1 MSFRL
6 RLLAGLLV
14 LALLP
19 LAAFA
24 LVVRHQVGERLA
36 ASFEARVEVVAGT
49 IESELASEGEA
60 ISGRLEALAGEI
72 ADDNRLRRAI
82 VRGEAAERPYLL
94 DYAGRAMRL
103 SGLSVLRLQDEIGRI
118 LSSGHFR
125 AEYDRLDPALPA
137 ALGAGVGASA
147 RPAAEL
153 PALAPVRTPAG
164 EVLALLRAEPVALG
178 GRRLVLVG
186 GVAIDQAALAR
197 LAPDGEVAVALV
209 HPGGT
214 LGGPA
219 GAPASPEEFVV
230 AREIPVRWAGPGA
243 AAAVAPEE
251 TRFVVSHSLAPLRE
265 ARREIARWFLLAAG
279 LTAAAAIALAAW
291 LSARI
296 GRPLAELA
304 RKTARLDL
312 DRLDVDFASDRRDEI
327 GALSR
332 VLAAMSDRLR
342 AGAARL
348 REAERRATLGEIARQ
363 VNHDVKNGLV
373 PIRNVFR
380 HLLEVAKSEPE
391 ALPEVLAD
399 RRGTIESGIGYLE
412 GLAANYARLAP
423 RLDLRAC
430 DAASVAREVGAGAE
444 APGVRVAVDV
454 PVGVPEVQADPLVLR
469 RILENLV
476 GNAVDAARGGGGHV
490 TVTVASA
497 GDGERVRI
505 EVADDGPGLAPEE
518 LARAFEDFYT
528 TKPGGTGLGLS
539 VARRLA
545 NDLGGSLKA
554 ESAPGE
560 GSRFSLDLPA
570 AGPAPGGGE
579 RPGAASERSGA

>member
-1 MSFRL
+1 VSFRL
-6 RLLAGLLV
+6 RLLAGLLL

-24 LVVRHQVGERLA
+24 LVVRHQVGERLT
-36 ASFEARVEVVAGT
+36 ASFEARVGVVAGA
-49 IESELASEGEA
+49 IESELVSEGAA
-60 ISGRLEALAGEI
+60 ISGRLEALAAEI

-82 VRGEAAERPYLL
+82 VWSEPAERPYLL

-103 SGLSVLRLQDEIGRI
+103 SGLSVLQLQDEEGRV

-125 AEYDRLDPALPA
+125 AEYDRLDPTLPA
-137 ALGAGVGASA
+137 GLGAGRASPG
-147 RPAAEL
+147 RLAAEL

-164 EVLALLRAEPVALG
+164 DVLALLRSEPVVLG

-186 GVAIDQAALAR
+186 GVTVDEAALAR

-214 LGGPA
+214 LGAPA
-219 GAPASPEEFVV
+219 GTPISPQEFVV
-230 AREIPVRWAGPGA
+230 AREIPVRWAGPDAAPDGA
-243 AAAVAPEE
+243 
-251 TRFVVSHSLAPLRE
+251 RFVVSHSLAPLRQ
-265 ARREIARWFLLAAG
+265 ARAQIARWFLLAAG
-279 LTAAAAIALAAW
+279 LTAAAAVALAAW

-304 RKTARLDL
+304 RKTARVDL
-312 DRLDVDFASDRRDEI
+312 DRLDVDFASDRRDEV

-380 HLLEVAKSEPE
+380 HLAEVAESEPE
-391 ALPEVLAD
+391 ALPVVLAE

-430 DAASVAREVGAGAE
+430 DAVAVAREVAAGAE
-444 APGVRVAVDV
+444 TPAVRVVVKA
-454 PVGVPEVQADPLVLR
+454 PAGVPEVRADPLVLR

-476 GNAVDAARGGGGHV
+476 GNAVDAAQAGGGHV
-490 TVTVASA
+490 TVLLAPA
-497 GDGERVRI
+497 ADGERVQV
-505 EVADDGPGLAPEE
+505 EVADDGPGLAPDE

-528 TKPGGTGLGLS
+528 TKPEGTGLGLS

-560 GSRFSLDLPA
+560 GSRFSVELPA
-570 AGPAPGGGE
+570 GPGG
-579 RPGAASERSGA
+579 ERSGA

>member
-1 MSFRL
+1 MSFRV
-6 RLLAGLLV
+6 RLLAGFLL

-19 LAAFA
+19 LAAFGIG
-24 LVVRHQVGERLA
+24 VRRQVAERIA
-36 ASFEARVEVVAGT
+36 ASFEARADVVAGT
-49 IESELASEGEA
+49 IESRLEEEGAA
-60 ISGRLEALAGEI
+60 ISDRLEALAAEI
-72 ADDNRLRRAI
+72 DADNRLRRAI
-82 VRGEAAERPYLL
+82 VREEPSERPYLL

-103 SGLSVLRLQDEIGRI
+103 TGLSVLQLQDEEGRI

-125 AEYDRLDPALPA
+125 AEFDRLDPALPT
-137 ALGAGVGASA
+137 ALGAKGATPG
-147 RPAAEL
+147 RPDGEL
-153 PALAPVRTPAG
+153 PALAPVRTPSGA
-164 EVLALLRAEPVALG
+164 VLALLRAEPVRLG
-178 GRRLVLVG
+178 SRRLVLVG
-186 GVAIDQAALAR
+186 GDIVDEAALDR
-197 LAPDGEVAVALV
+197 LAPDDEVTVRLLHADGAL
-209 HPGGT
+209 
-214 LGGPA
+214 GP
-219 GAPASPEEFVV
+219 PAADASGEFVV
-230 AREIPVRWAGPGA
+230 AREIPVRWAGPDRVEGEA
-243 AAAVAPEE
+243 
-251 TRFVVSHSLAPLRE
+251 RFVVSHSVAPLKE

-279 LTAAAAIALAAW
+279 LTAAAAFALAAW

-296 GRPLAELA
+296 GRPLTELA
-304 RKTARLDL
+304 RKTERLDL
-312 DRLDVDFASDRRDEI
+312 DRLDVYFASDRPDEI

-342 AGAARL
+342 AGAANL

-380 HLLEVAKSEPE
+380 HLVEVADSDPT
-391 ALPEVLAD
+391 ALPGVLEE

-430 DAASVAREVGAGAE
+430 DASAVAREVTAAAENAGVQLDVDASAE
-444 APGVRVAVDV
+444 
-454 PVGVPEVQADPLVLR
+454 VPEVRADPLVLR

-476 GNAVDAARGGGGHV
+476 GNAVDAARVGGGSV
-490 TVTVASA
+490 TVKVASA

-505 EVADDGPGLAPEE
+505 EVEDDGPGLAPDE
-518 LARAFEDFYT
+518 LARVFEDFFT

-554 ESAPGE
+554 ESVPGE
-560 GSRFSLDLPA
+560 GSRFSLELPA
-570 AGPAPGGGE
+570 AGEGS
-579 RPGAASERSGA
+579 AA

>member
-1 MSFRL
+1 VSFRL
-6 RLLAGLLV
+6 RLLAALLL

-24 LVVRHQVGERLA
+24 LVVRHQAGERLA
-36 ASFEARVEVVAGT
+36 ASFEARVDVVAGS
-49 IESELASEGEA
+49 IESELAAEGAA

-82 VRGEAAERPYLL
+82 VRGEPAERPYLL

-103 SGLSVLRLQDEIGRI
+103 SGLSVLQLQNEEGRI

-125 AEYDRLDPALPA
+125 ADYDRLDPALPA
-137 ALGAGVGASA
+137 ALGAGVGPSA

-186 GVAIDQAALAR
+186 GVAIDEAALAR
-197 LAPDGEVAVALV
+197 LAPDGEVAIALV

-214 LGGPA
+214 LGDPA

-243 AAAVAPEE
+243 APDEA
-251 TRFVVSHSLAPLRE
+251 RFVVSHSLAPLRE

-291 LSARI
+291 LAARI
-296 GRPLAELA
+296 GRPLADLA
-304 RKTARLDL
+304 RKTARVDL

-348 REAERRATLGEIARQ
+348 REAERHATLGEIARQ

-380 HLLEVAKSEPE
+380 HLNEVAESEPE
-391 ALPEVLAD
+391 ALPEVLAE

-430 DAASVAREVGAGAE
+430 DAAAVAREVAAGAE
-444 APGVRVAVDV
+444 APGVRVAVET
-454 PVGVPEVQADPLVLR
+454 PAGVPEVRADPLVLR

-476 GNAVDAARGGGGHV
+476 GNAVEAARAGGGHV
-490 TVTVASA
+490 TVTVAPA
-497 GDGERVRI
+497 GDGERVRV
-505 EVADDGPGLAPEE
+505 EVADDGPGLTPVE

-560 GSRFSLDLPA
+560 GSRFALELPA
-570 AGPAPGGGE
+570 AGPAADGEE
-579 RPGAASERSGA
+579 RPDTASERSGA

>member
-1 MSFRL
+1 
-6 RLLAGLLV
+6 
-14 LALLP
+14 
-19 LAAFA
+19 
-24 LVVRHQVGERLA
+24 
-36 ASFEARVEVVAGT
+36 
-49 IESELASEGEA
+49 
-60 ISGRLEALAGEI
+60 
-72 ADDNRLRRAI
+72 
-82 VRGEAAERPYLL
+82 
-94 DYAGRAMRL
+94 
-103 SGLSVLRLQDEIGRI
+103 
-118 LSSGHFR
+118 
-125 AEYDRLDPALPA
+125 
-137 ALGAGVGASA
+137 
-147 RPAAEL
+147 
-153 PALAPVRTPAG
+153 VRTPAG

-186 GVAIDQAALAR
+186 GVAIDEAALAR
-197 LAPDGEVAVALV
+197 LAPDGEVAIALV

-291 LSARI
+291 LAARI
-296 GRPLAELA
+296 GRPLADLA
-304 RKTARLDL
+304 RKTARVDL

-348 REAERRATLGEIARQ
+348 REAERHATLGEIARQ

-380 HLLEVAKSEPE
+380 HLNEVAESEPE
-391 ALPEVLAD
+391 ALPEVLAE

-430 DAASVAREVGAGAE
+430 DAAAVAREVAAGAE
-444 APGVRVAVDV
+444 APGVRVAVET
-454 PVGVPEVQADPLVLR
+454 PAGVPEVRADPLVLR

-476 GNAVDAARGGGGHV
+476 GNAVEAARAGGGHV
-490 TVTVASA
+490 TVTAAPA
-497 GDGERVRI
+497 GDGERVRV
-505 EVADDGPGLAPEE
+505 EVADDGPGLTPVE

-560 GSRFSLDLPA
+560 GSRFALELPA
-570 AGPAPGGGE
+570 AGPAADGEE
-579 RPGAASERSGA
+579 RPDTASERSGA